1 MLYPH
6 PKTCLCFI
14 LFKTSYIVHKIKTV
28 VNLIISHQISLVF
41 HVNLPL
47 IIENAVSVSIKHFI
61 TLLILMKGGTS
72 QYSRPTTAKKG
83 FPSPK
88 ILKRPEERTK
98 VKT

>member
-1 MLYPH
+1 M
-6 PKTCLCFI
+6 
-14 LFKTSYIVHKIKTV
+14 
-28 VNLIISHQISLVF
+28 SLVF
-41 HVNLPL
+41 HVKLPL
-47 IIENAVSVSIKHFI
+47 TIENAVSVSIKPFI

-88 ILKRPEERTK
+88 ILKKPEERTK